1 MSTRVLLMDEHEIT
15 RQGVRSRCE
24 KEGDIE
30 VVAEA
35 ANGRTAVALVSKSK
49 YNGQRDKRRF

>member
-1 MSTRVLLMDEHEIT
+1 MSTRVLLMDEHEVT

-49 YNGQRDKRRF
+49 Y

>member
-1 MSTRVLLMDEHEIT
+1 MSTQILLVDEHEIA
-15 RQGVRSRCE
+15 RQEVRSRCE

-35 ANGRTAVALVSKSK
+35 ANGRTAVALVSKI
-49 YNGQRDKRRF
+49 